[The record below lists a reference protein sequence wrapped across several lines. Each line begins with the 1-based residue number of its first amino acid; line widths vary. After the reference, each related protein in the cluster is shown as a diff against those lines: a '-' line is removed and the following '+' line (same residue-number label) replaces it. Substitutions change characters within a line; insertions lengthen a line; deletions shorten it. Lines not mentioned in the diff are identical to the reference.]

1 MDLEHESR
9 SWDQEEWDNGELMDM
24 EVCRKEV
31 RRNEEGNQ
39 EEEVHHEEEEVDS
52 REELDWVHLS
62 NCFSTRIEKKVR
74 LNCSDASEIERR
86 PAKKRHEPG
95 RRTLYRVVKK

>member
-39 EEEVHHEEEEVDS
+39 EEEVHHEEGEVDS
-52 REELDWVHLS
+52 REELDWIHLS
-62 NCFSTRIEKKVR
+62 NCFFKRTEKKGQTELLR
-74 LNCSDASEIERR
+74 RQRKRTETSEETT
-86 PAKKRHEPG
+86 
-95 RRTLYRVVKK
+95 RTR